1 MYDISRENFIAWKE
15 AGKPRHGPVFEAHR
29 ESKARSKG
37 AIRFIKRH
45 ENALRRE
52 ALGRKLV
59 SKDTKGFWKEVRQ
72 MSGSQVPRPSMIEGV
87 CGEDKIAELW
97 GQHFQE
103 LFNSVPSSM
112 DGLIDDDDV
121 GGNEPVCISVEEVG
135 EAIRE
140 LSGGKACGADGI
152 SVEHLKHAAGR
163 LKPLLSLCLT
173 ACVTHGKLPD
183 SLMKVVL
190 VPVIKNKA
198 GSISSMN
205 NYRPVALASAISKVY
220 EIVLLNRMK
229 PFLNTHDNQF
239 GYKKGLGTDNC
250 IYALKEVISSYR
262 SMNAT
267 VNLCFLDASKG
278 FDRINH
284 RLLFDKL
291 LNRGVP
297 KCLVRTL
304 SYWYA
309 NQNMCVRWG
318 LAYSE
323 CFGVSNGVRQGGILS
338 PYLFNVYMD
347 ELSSLLNKYQ
357 TGCYVGDTIVNHLMY
372 ADDLVVIAPSAVGLQ
387 RLLDVCCEFGL
398 SHDVKYNAL
407 KSCVMCCRSNL
418 LRDVRAQEFYMGG
431 ILINKVDKAKYLGHF
446 ISEDLSDDADIV
458 RQMRVLC
465 CQGNMILRK
474 FHMCSVEVKLEL
486 FRAHCTS
493 MYCSHLWWNFRK
505 GTMKKFVTCYHNLL
519 KRSLGLSKFESTSAT
534 CAYFGVPSCEA
545 VIRSFVY
552 RFMTRADRS
561 SNALMSAICLSSLR
575 YQSRIRRT
583 WIGMLYT
590 SVDVGVT

>member
-1 MYDISRENFIAWKE
+1 
-15 AGKPRHGPVFEAHR
+15 
-29 ESKARSKG
+29 
-37 AIRFIKRH
+37 
-45 ENALRRE
+45 
-52 ALGRKLV
+52 
-59 SKDTKGFWKEVRQ
+59 
-72 MSGSQVPRPSMIEGV
+72 
-87 CGEDKIAELW
+87 
-97 GQHFQE
+97 
-103 LFNSVPSSM
+103 
-112 DGLIDDDDV
+112 
-121 GGNEPVCISVEEVG
+121 
-135 EAIRE
+135 
-140 LSGGKACGADGI
+140 
-152 SVEHLKHAAGR
+152 
-163 LKPLLSLCLT
+163 
-173 ACVTHGKLPD
+173 
-183 SLMKVVL
+183 
-190 VPVIKNKA
+190 
-198 GSISSMN
+198 MN

-474 FHMCSVEVKLEL
+474 FHMCSAEVKLEL

-561 SNALMSAICLSSLR
+561 SNALMSAICLSGLR